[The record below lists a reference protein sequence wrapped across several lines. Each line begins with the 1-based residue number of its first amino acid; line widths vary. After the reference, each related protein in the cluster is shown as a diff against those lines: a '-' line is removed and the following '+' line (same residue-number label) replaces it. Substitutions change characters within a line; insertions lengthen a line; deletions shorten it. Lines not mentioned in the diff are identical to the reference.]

1 MLQMFAT
8 LFHGAPHATQMLVA
22 IGFVL
27 LVSAVA
33 GRLAK
38 AMRLPTVTGYI
49 GIGMLIGPYGLN
61 LLTHEMVTENMRVFA
76 DIALVIIAFTIGK
89 LLDFRFAH
97 IDYRRPIIIPSFE
110 AFGAFLL
117 VTGSIL
123 VLGQFVLGGLMP
135 EGSTYLGF
143 VLPLALLMGS
153 ISMDTAPASSLAVV
167 KEYGGETLMTRCL
180 MMSVAVDNA
189 LAISVFGVVTVLV
202 RDVIIAAE
210 PSGLLAGVGMALLR
224 IVGALLWGALVAV
237 LVHPFIENQKEH
249 GPTLLLT
256 LGGLIFC
263 GGFAELLSLPSVLA
277 GMSMGL
283 VMSNSYRCERSAFEA
298 IERFEPPMFAI
309 FFVIAG
315 THFDFA
321 AFLAS
326 APVIVIYMLARFGG
340 KYLGARTGTK
350 LVKAES
356 CLHHF
361 LGLAMVPQGGIAIGL
376 VFIVQS
382 IPEFAPFWSPITTVI
397 LTAVALSELI
407 GPPLTHWTLH
417 RSGERELADAHTE
430 ALAEHG
436 QRKGNAADQHE
447 CDV

>member
-1 MLQMFAT
+1 MLQTFADI
-8 LFHGAPHATQMLVA
+8 FHSAPRATQLLVA

-38 AMRLPTVTGYI
+38 VMRLPTVTGYI
-49 GIGMLIGPYGLN
+49 AIGMLIGPYGLN

-117 VTGSIL
+117 VTGCML
-123 VLGQFVLGGLMP
+123 VLGHIVFGSLMP
-135 EGSTYLGF
+135 EGSTYLSF
-143 VLPLALLMGS
+143 VLPIALLMGS

-167 KEYGGETLMTRCL
+167 KEYGGQTLMTRCL
-180 MMSVAVDNA
+180 MMSVAIDNA

-202 RDVIIAAE
+202 RDVLMAAE
-210 PSGLLAGVGMALLR
+210 PSGLLVGVGMALLR

-237 LVHPFIENQKEH
+237 LIHPFIEKQTEH

-263 GGFAELLSLPSVLA
+263 AGFAELLSLPSILA

-283 VMSNSYRCERSAFEA
+283 VMSNSYRCERGAFEA

-315 THFDFA
+315 THFDFG

-340 KYLGARTGTK
+340 KYLGSRTGTRI
-350 LVKAES
+350 VKAES

-417 RSGERELADAHTE
+417 RSGEREIADAHEE

-436 QRKGNAADQHE
+436 QRRGRTADEQE

>member
-1 MLQMFAT
+1 VLQT
-8 LFHGAPHATQMLVA
+8 LTDIFHDASHGTQLLVA

-33 GRLAK
+33 GTLAK
-38 AMRLPTVTGYI
+38 RLRLPTVTGYI
-49 GIGMLIGPYGLN
+49 AIGMLIGPYGMN
-61 LLTHEMVTENMRVFA
+61 LLTHEMVTEHLRAFA

-97 IDYRRPIIIPSFE
+97 IDYRRPIVIPSFE
-110 AFGAFLL
+110 AFGAFIL
-117 VTGSIL
+117 VTGSMLLI
-123 VLGQFVLGGLMP
+123 GRFFFGTMMP
-135 EGSTYLGF
+135 EGATFLSF

-153 ISMDTAPASSLAVV
+153 LSMDTAPASSLAVV

-189 LAISVFGVVTVLV
+189 LAISMFGIVSVLV
-202 RDVIIAAE
+202 RDVFIATE
-210 PSGLLAGVGMALLR
+210 PTGLLAGIGTALLR

-237 LVHPFIENQKEH
+237 LIHPFIEKQKEH

-256 LGGLIFC
+256 LGGLAFC
-263 GGFAELLSLPSVLA
+263 AGFAELLSLPSILA
-277 GMSMGL
+277 GMSMGM

-298 IERFEPPMFAI
+298 IERFEPPLFAI

-315 THFDFA
+315 THFDFN

-326 APVIVIYMLARFGG
+326 APILVAYVLARAGG
-340 KYLGARTGTK
+340 KYVGARIATK
-350 LVKAES
+350 VVKAED
-356 CLHHF
+356 CLHDF
-361 LGLAMVPQGGIAIGL
+361 LGLAFVPQGAIAIGL
-376 VFIVQS
+376 VFVLQS
-382 IPEFAPFWSPITTVI
+382 MPEFAPFWSPVTTVI
-397 LTAVALSELI
+397 LTAVAFTELI
-407 GPPLTHWTLH
+407 GPPITHWTLH
-417 RSGERELADAHTE
+417 RSGERELADAHQE

-436 QRKGNAADQHE
+436 QRRGRTADEQE